1 MQFLYHATGKAP
13 RNESVVEIGCP
24 ASIQSFSSNRIPGL
38 SVSRTVS
45 FSKARPLLGQMA
57 ARVGRTMTLRPPS
70 LPTPFVFVPRLR
82 PVLPLTSGRR
92 AGRLGR
98 SVEQLK
104 QQAAKL

>member
-1 MQFLYHATGKAP
+1 VQFLYHVMGQAP

-24 ASIQSFSSNRIPGL
+24 ASIQSFSPNRT

-45 FSKARPLLGQMA
+45 FSEARPLLGQMA

-70 LPTPFVFVPRLR
+70 LPAPFVFVPRLK

-98 SVEQLK
+98 LVEQLK